1 MNLTDVEQ
9 RANAQH
15 PGRGSELLSN
25 LEAVGL
31 IKVIGLA
38 PHTQLVQITDAGRHA
53 LAADQP
59 EPSVRRG
66 RIWCTFGYAWV
77 DIRSIWLRHVPEHQ
91 RYWFRAASGCGVLMA
106 AMIGAAAALAAAG
119 KAPDDHCSCYCGC
132 VGCRRRN
139 LLRSGRSPGA
149 VPICLDSGA
158 GYGRR
163 NRHLSGGAGL
173 RGLPARRLAW
183 PTVMAR
189 TRRKQWLLAG
199 AADRELAVII

>member
-1 MNLTDVEQ
+1 MTSPPLPAGARSLLQGLEHPGQMNLTDVEQ

-119 KAPDDHCSCYCGC
+119 KAPA
-132 VGCRRRN
+132 
-139 LLRSGRSPGA
+139 LTIIA
-149 VPICLDSGA
+149 AAIAAASGA
-158 GYGRR
+158 AAVTFFVLGVRQVRFPFASIQALGT
-163 NRHLSGGAGL
+163 GGE
-173 RGLPARRLAW
+173 
-183 PTVMAR
+183 TD
-189 TRRKQWLLAG
+189 T
-199 AADRELAVII
+199 